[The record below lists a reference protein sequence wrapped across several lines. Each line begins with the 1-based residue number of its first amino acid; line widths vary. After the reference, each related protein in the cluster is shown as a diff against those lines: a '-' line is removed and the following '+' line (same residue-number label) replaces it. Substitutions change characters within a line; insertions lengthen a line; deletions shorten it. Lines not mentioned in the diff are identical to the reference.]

1 MFRYA
6 KKVIS
11 SDDFDIHLDGKTTIH
26 IKGLPSTDVDYNKV
40 IKMKGLNH
48 LKGLN
53 ITDIKILTGSDE
65 VLSDGSNMVGN
76 VFIPNPSVMTL
87 DLGNVTM
94 NLAIDGTAV
103 GTALLPNVVLSP
115 GDNNV
120 HMQATANKLAV
131 ISLVTT
137 KFKDGVVPLDISG
150 NSSVHSGQHLTY
162 YEAAIQANTIRVDLN
177 LAPALASMGLNVTS
191 SE

>member
-1 MFRYA
+1 VFRYA

-11 SDDFDIHLDGKTTIH
+11 SDEFDIYLDGKTTVH
-26 IKGLPSTDVDYNKV
+26 IKGLPAMDVDYNKV
-40 IKMKGLNH
+40 VKMKGLNH

-53 ITDIKILTGSDE
+53 ITDLEILSGDE
-65 VLSDGSNMVGN
+65 VLADGSNMVGN

-94 NLAIDGTAV
+94 NLAIDGKPV
-103 GTALLPNVVLSP
+103 GTALLPDLVLRP
-115 GDNNV
+115 GDNNI
-120 HMQATANKLAV
+120 HMQAYAEKLVV
-131 ISLVTT
+131 IGLVTSKYT
-137 KFKDGVVPLDISG
+137 NGVVPLDISG

-177 LAPALASMGLNVTS
+177 LAPALATLGLNVTS